1 MVQANCLVVLDHA
14 QDAVAAGDLV
24 TVWWLDRF
32 I

>member
-1 MVQANCLVVLDHA
+1 VVLDHA